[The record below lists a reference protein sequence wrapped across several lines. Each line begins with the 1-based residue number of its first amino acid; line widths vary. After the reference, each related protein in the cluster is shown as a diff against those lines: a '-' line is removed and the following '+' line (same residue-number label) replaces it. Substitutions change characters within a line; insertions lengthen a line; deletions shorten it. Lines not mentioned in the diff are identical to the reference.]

1 MPQRP
6 EPRRGEIWLVR
17 LDKVRP
23 AVVLT
28 RDPMGS
34 HLNSLV
40 AAPVTSTERGIA
52 TQVELTVA
60 DGVKQRS
67 FAALD
72 STTSVLITNFVRK
85 VGKVRPSTM
94 DKICR
99 ALAFT
104 IACNSPQQLYTLV
117 LV

>member
-1 MPQRP
+1 MPPRP
-6 EPRRGEIWLVR
+6 EPRRGEVWLVR

-34 HLNSLV
+34 HLNSLMV
-40 AAPVTSTERGIA
+40 APVTSTERGIP
-52 TQVELTVA
+52 TQVELTVE
-60 DGVKQRS
+60 DGARRRS

-72 STTSVLITNFVRK
+72 STTNVLIDNFVRR
-85 VGKVRPSTM
+85 VGIVRLATM
-94 DKICR
+94 DQICR

-104 IACNSPQQLYTLV
+104 VACNP
-117 LV
+117 

>member
-1 MPQRP
+1 MPPRP

-28 RDPMGS
+28 RDPMGC
-34 HLNSLV
+34 HLNSLM

-72 STTSVLITNFVRK
+72 STTNVLIANFVRK
-85 VGKVRPSTM
+85 VGTVRLSTM
-94 DKICR
+94 DEICR

-104 IACNSPQQLYTLV
+104 VACNS
-117 LV
+117 